1 MKFFWVERGSK
12 ANCEDELSFGLGF
25 DSNNMV
31 IAFTPESS
39 TFIAME
45 EIEFTI
51 ENLNKFVTDITG
63 ESGFEWAVEEQPEGG
78 IQLVDYAAESSH

>member
-1 MKFFWVERGSK
+1 
-12 ANCEDELSFGLGF
+12 
-25 DSNNMV
+25 MV

-51 ENLNKFVTDITG
+51 ENLNSFVTDITG

-78 IQLVDYAAESSH
+78 IQLVDYAAESSHWELLFCLSIDIVHLLKH